1 MSKEKEEA
9 VKQEGDFKIKKKPKK
24 LTKTDEPAKIDMSK
38 KAEEKPVEN
47 KIDLSKSEEVK
58 TETPVEEVK
67 KETEVKE
74 VEKVEAKEEP
84 KTDLPPLEELTVQK
98 EEKQVEKVQKELKEA
113 KRDEKVLGKKL
124 PENIEKLVSFMEET
138 GGSVEDYVRINADYS
153 SVDDNTLL
161 REYYKNTKPHLNQEE
176 INFIMEDNFSYDE
189 EVDEERDIRKK
200 KLAYKEEIAEARNF
214 LEDMKDKYYAEIK
227 NRPNTSNEQ
236 QKAMDFFNRYNED
249 LAQAQEVSKAF
260 NERTNNFFNNEFK
273 GFEFNVGDKRYN
285 YRVND
290 IDTTLNKQSDINNFL
305 NDFIEEGE
313 IRDLKK
319 YHKALF
325 AARNAD
331 TIASHFYEQGKADA
345 TKDIMSK
352 SNNVNNEP
360 RKVSNGE
367 VFVNGWKVKAI
378 SGINSSKL
386 KIKK

>member
-1 MSKEKEEA
+1 MSEKEE
-9 VKQEGDFKIKKKPKK
+9 KKEGDFKIKKKPKK
-24 LTKTDEPAKIDMSK
+24 LVKTNEPAKIDMSK

-47 KIDLSKSEEVK
+47 KIDLTKTEKPKVEKPIEEVK
-58 TETPVEEVK
+58 EEVK
-67 KETEVKE
+67 
-74 VEKVEAKEEP
+74 VEKTEEP
-84 KTDLPPLEELTVQK
+84 KKELPPLEELTVQNDVK
-98 EEKQVEKVQKELKEA
+98 INKVEKELKEA
-113 KRDEKVLGKKL
+113 VRDEKVLGKQL
-124 PENIEKLVSFMEET
+124 PENIEKLVSFMDET
-138 GGSVEDYVRINADYS
+138 GGTVEDYVRINADYS
-153 SVDDNTLL
+153 NVDDTALL

-176 INFIMEDNFSYDE
+176 ISFIMEDNFKYDE
-189 EVDEERDIRKK
+189 EVDEERDIKKK

-214 LEDMKDKYYAEIK
+214 LEDMKNKYYAEIK

-249 LAQAQEVSKAF
+249 LAQAQKVSETF
-260 NERTNNFFNNEFK
+260 NNRTNDFFNNEFK
-273 GFEFNVGDKRYN
+273 GFEFNVGEKRYN

-290 IDTTLNKQSDINNFL
+290 IDNTLKKQKDINNFL
-305 NDFIEEGE
+305 DDFIDEGE
-313 IRDLKK
+313 IKDLNK

-352 SNNVNNEP
+352 SNNVNDEP
-360 RKVSNGE
+360 RKVSSGE

>member
-1 MSKEKEEA
+1 MSKEKE

-24 LTKTDEPAKIDMSK
+24 LVKTNETAKIDMSK

-67 KETEVKE
+67 VETEAKE
-74 VEKVEAKEEP
+74 VEVKN
-84 KTDLPPLEELTVQK
+84 DLPPLEELTVQK
-98 EEKQVEKVQKELKEA
+98 EEKHVNEVQKELKEA

-124 PENIEKLVSFMEET
+124 PENIEKLVSFMDET

-153 SVDDNTLL
+153 NIDDSTLL
-161 REYYKNTKPHLNQEE
+161 REYYKNTKPHLNQDE

-189 EVDEERDIRKK
+189 EVDEERDVRKK

-214 LEDMKDKYYAEIK
+214 LEDMKSKYYAEIK
-227 NRPNTSNEQ
+227 NKPNTSNEQ
-236 QKAMDFFNRYNED
+236 QKAMDLFNRYNED
-249 LAQAQEVSKAF
+249 LAQAQEVSESF
-260 NERTNNFFNNEFK
+260 NNRTNSFFNNEFK
-273 GFEFNVGDKRYN
+273 GFEFNVGEKRYN

-290 IDTTLNKQSDINNFL
+290 LDTTLNKQSDINNFL
-305 NDFIEEGE
+305 DDFIEEGE
-313 IRDLKK
+313 IKDLKK

-352 SNNVNNEP
+352 SNNVNDEP

>member
-313 IRDLKK
+313 IKDLKK

>member
-1 MSKEKEEA
+1 MSKEKE

-24 LTKTDEPAKIDMSK
+24 LVKTNETAKIDMSK

-58 TETPVEEVK
+58 TEIPVEEVK
-67 KETEVKE
+67 VETEAKE
-74 VEKVEAKEEP
+74 VEVKN
-84 KTDLPPLEELTVQK
+84 DLPPLEELTVQK
-98 EEKQVEKVQKELKEA
+98 EEKHVNEVQKELKEA

-124 PENIEKLVSFMEET
+124 PENIEKLVSFMDET
-138 GGSVEDYVRINADYS
+138 GGSVEDYVRVNADYS
-153 SVDDNTLL
+153 NIDDSTLL
-161 REYYKNTKPHLNQEE
+161 REYYKNTKPHLNQDE

-189 EVDEERDIRKK
+189 EVDEERDVRKK

-214 LEDMKDKYYAEIK
+214 LEDMKSKYYAEIK
-227 NRPNTSNEQ
+227 NKPNTSNEQ

-249 LAQAQEVSKAF
+249 LAQAQEVSEAF
-260 NERTNNFFNNEFK
+260 NNRTNSFFNNEFK
-273 GFEFNVGDKRYN
+273 GFEFNVGEKRYN

-290 IDTTLNKQSDINNFL
+290 LDTTLNKQSDINNFL
-305 NDFIEEGE
+305 DDFIEEGE
-313 IRDLKK
+313 IKDLKK

-352 SNNVNNEP
+352 SNNVNDEP

>member
-1 MSKEKEEA
+1 MSEEKE

-24 LTKTDEPAKIDMSK
+24 LVKTNETAKIDMSK

-47 KIDLSKSEEVK
+47 KIDLAKTEEPKVEKPIEEIKEEVK
-58 TETPVEEVK
+58 EEVK
-67 KETEVKE
+67 
-74 VEKVEAKEEP
+74 VEKTEEP
-84 KTDLPPLEELTVQK
+84 KKELPPLEELTVQQDAK
-98 EEKQVEKVQKELKEA
+98 VEKVEKEIKEA
-113 KRDEKVLGKKL
+113 KRDEKVLGKPL
-124 PENIEKLVSFMEET
+124 PENIEKLVSFMDET
-138 GGSVEDYVRINADYS
+138 GGTVEDYVRINADYS
-153 SVDDNTLL
+153 NVDDSTLL

-176 INFIMEDNFSYDE
+176 INFIMEDNFSFDE
-189 EVDEERDIRKK
+189 EVDEERDIKKK

-227 NRPNTSNEQ
+227 NKPNTTNEQ

-249 LAQAQEVSKAF
+249 LAQAEKASTSF
-260 NERTNNFFNNEFK
+260 NNRTNSFFTDEFK

-290 IDTTLNKQSDINNFL
+290 VDTTLNKQSNINNFL
-305 NDFIEEGE
+305 DDFIEEGE
-313 IRDLKK
+313 IKDLKK
-319 YHKALF
+319 YHKALY

>member
-1 MSKEKEEA
+1 MSKEKE

-24 LTKTDEPAKIDMSK
+24 LVKTNEPAKIDMSK
-38 KAEEKPVEN
+38 KAEEEPVEN

-67 KETEVKE
+67 TETEVKE
-74 VEKVEAKEEP
+74 VEAKEEH
-84 KTDLPPLEELTVQK
+84 KKDLPPLEELTVQN
-98 EEKQVEKVQKELKEA
+98 EEKQVDKVQKELKEA

-124 PENIEKLVSFMEET
+124 PENIEKLVSFMDET

-153 SVDDNTLL
+153 NVDDSTLL
-161 REYYKNTKPHLNQEE
+161 KEYYKNTKPHLNQEE

-214 LEDMKDKYYAEIK
+214 LEDMKSKYYAEIK

-260 NERTNNFFNNEFK
+260 NNRTNSFFNDEFK

-285 YRVND
+285 YKVND
-290 IDTTLNKQSDINNFL
+290 LDTTLNKQSDINNFL
-305 NDFIEEGE
+305 DDFIEEGE

>member
-1 MSKEKEEA
+1 MSKEKE

-24 LTKTDEPAKIDMSK
+24 LVKTNETAKIDMSK

-67 KETEVKE
+67 VETEAKE
-74 VEKVEAKEEP
+74 VEVKN
-84 KTDLPPLEELTVQK
+84 DLTPLEELTVQK
-98 EEKQVEKVQKELKEA
+98 EEKHVNEVQKELKEA

-124 PENIEKLVSFMEET
+124 PENIEKLVSFMDET

-153 SVDDNTLL
+153 NIDDSTLL
-161 REYYKNTKPHLNQEE
+161 REYYKNTKPHLNQDE

-189 EVDEERDIRKK
+189 EVDEERDVRKK

-214 LEDMKDKYYAEIK
+214 LEDMKSKYYAEIK
-227 NRPNTSNEQ
+227 NKPNTSNEQ

-249 LAQAQEVSKAF
+249 LAQAQEVSESF
-260 NERTNNFFNNEFK
+260 NNRTNSFFNNEFK
-273 GFEFNVGDKRYN
+273 GFEFNVGEKRYN

-290 IDTTLNKQSDINNFL
+290 LDTTLNKQSDINNFL
-305 NDFIEEGE
+305 DDFIEEGE
-313 IRDLKK
+313 IKDLKK

-352 SNNVNNEP
+352 SNNVNDEP

>member
-24 LTKTDEPAKIDMSK
+24 LVKTNEPAKIDMSK

-58 TETPVEEVK
+58 TETPVEEIK
-67 KETEVKE
+67 NETEVKE
-74 VEKVEAKEEP
+74 VEKVQTKEEP
-84 KTDLPPLEELTVQK
+84 KQDLPPLEELTVQN
-98 EEKQVEKVQKELKEA
+98 EEKQVNKVQKELKEA

-124 PENIEKLVSFMEET
+124 PENIEKLVSFMDET

-153 SVDDNTLL
+153 NIDDSALL

-214 LEDMKDKYYAEIK
+214 LENMKNKYYAEIK

-260 NERTNNFFNNEFK
+260 NDRTNNFFNNEFK
-273 GFEFNVGDKRYN
+273 GFEFNVGEKRYN
-285 YRVND
+285 YKVND
-290 IDTTLNKQSDINNFL
+290 LDTTLNKQSDINNFL
-305 NDFIEEGE
+305 DDFIEEGE
-313 IRDLKK
+313 IKDLKK